1 MSSKKIIKVGWIGSG
16 FVGQVAH
23 LNLYEDINDAK
34 IVALS
39 ELRQSLGKKVVKKNF
54 ISNYYKDYTEML
66 NNEVLDGV
74 VLIVHRNHTAHFAED
89 ILKKKFN
96 LFTEKPQAPTYDI
109 AKKLVSIAKKNNLKY
124 ASGLMR
130 RHDDGIKY
138 SKKVFNSLIKNKNLG
153 KLIGAEFYCF
163 AGGDYCD
170 IGNYQKTSESRPTH
184 KLSEKYPNWLNKS
197 DGKKYEEFL
206 NVYIHD
212 IDLINYFFGT
222 NVKVTNVNYSPDKMS
237 FINMLANDTPISFK
251 FRKLN
256 SDHWAESY
264 SLIFEKGIIDVE
276 LKPAFLKNTS
286 SSVNIKKLGKG
297 GLINDN
303 FFENLSFKWSFKNQ
317 HIDFIKSISE
327 KKYKP
332 ISSCADTLNS
342 FEIVDQIFKKI

>member
-1 MSSKKIIKVGWIGSG
+1 MSSKKIKIGWIGSG

-23 LNLYEDINDAK
+23 LNLYEDIPNVE

-39 ELRQSLGKKVVKKNF
+39 ELRESLGKKVMQKNF
-54 ISNYYKDYTEML
+54 IPKFYKDYNEML
-66 NNEVLDGV
+66 QNEILDGV
-74 VLIVHRNHTAHFAED
+74 VLIVHRNHTAYFAED

-96 LFTEKPQAPTYDI
+96 LFTEKPQAPTYEV
-109 AKKLVSIAKKNNLKY
+109 AKKLVSIASKNNLKY
-124 ASGLMR
+124 VSGLMR

-138 SKKVFNSLIKNKNLG
+138 SKKEFNNLLKSKKFG
-153 KLIGAEFYCF
+153 KLIGAEFFCF

-170 IGNYQKTSESRPTH
+170 IGNYQKTKEPRPIH
-184 KLSEKYPNWLNKS
+184 KLCEKYPNWLNNYK
-197 DGKKYEEFL
+197 GKQYEEFL

-212 IDLINYFFGT
+212 IDLINYFFGKD
-222 NVKVTNVNYSPDKMS
+222 VKVLNVNFSFEKMS
-237 FINMLANDTPISFK
+237 YINMFANDIPISFK

-256 SDHWAESY
+256 SNHWAEGY
-264 SLIFEKGIIDVE
+264 SLIFEKGIVDVE

-303 FFENLSFKWSFKNQ
+303 FFENFSFKWSFKNQ
-317 HIDFIKSISE
+317 HLDFIKSLMN

-332 ISSCADTLNS
+332 ISSCSETLNS
-342 FEIVDQIFKKI
+342 FAIVDQIFKKI

>member
-1 MSSKKIIKVGWIGSG
+1 MSSKKIVKIGWIGSG

-66 NNEVLDGV
+66 NNELLDGV
-74 VLIVHRNHTAHFAED
+74 VLIVHRNHTAYFAED

-138 SKKVFNSLIKNKNLG
+138 SKKVFNNLLKNKNLG

-170 IGNYQKTSESRPTH
+170 IGNYQKTSE
-184 KLSEKYPNWLNKS
+184 
-197 DGKKYEEFL
+197 
-206 NVYIHD
+206 
-212 IDLINYFFGT
+212 
-222 NVKVTNVNYSPDKMS
+222 
-237 FINMLANDTPISFK
+237 IS
-251 FRKLN
+251 
-256 SDHWAESY
+256 S
-264 SLIFEKGIIDVE
+264 V
-276 LKPAFLKNTS
+276 KNT
-286 SSVNIKKLGKG
+286 
-297 GLINDN
+297 
-303 FFENLSFKWSFKNQ
+303 
-317 HIDFIKSISE
+317 
-327 KKYKP
+327 
-332 ISSCADTLNS
+332 
-342 FEIVDQIFKKI
+342 QIG